1 MLQDV
6 NSVLINKFTP
16 RQDGELYDPD
26 ELLKREARKKRVQ
39 ARIAEKK
46 NMPLNEPKVANAYSG
61 DAKFS
66 HLSNFAPRDFVFR
79 DKPYRNVEHAYQT
92 LKSGTFNDAVYN
104 KYLRAEDV
112 RKKITGTA
120 KVDKEISISLMEE
133 IVSTMYKQNPE
144 AYQKLLDTKGMT
156 IEHNVPGRK
165 PDIWTKEM
173 PRILTALRDD
183 GLDAFVKVTDE
194 IGSVIRVTEFWNREA
209 VAADTEYTY
218 LFGDNTNDRLRTKY
232 IPSETQ
238 AVIRGLPNAIGIDTR
253 YSRTQDFADTDD
265 NFARFQ
271 QHVDEQIQ
279 KALDIGKPIKVSA
292 GGFATGKGKGLP
304 QRFKDY
310 LNNAINMIGSVPPK
324 PTELKLTKIIS
335 GMQKNVD
342 QYGIEAAKVLG
353 LDYGGTVGT
362 ARDGKTWRTEPAG
375 NHSPNYQ
382 EFVDSGKFTVIPDY
396 NYLPRTEA
404 NAKGADGTV
413 WFGTGDSQGYKYT
426 KQYGVK
432 EANLPWLENPETP
445 EQLRN
450 WLIENNI
457 KTLNVAGNRSYG
469 TEEIGQA
476 AKQLI
481 IDAVQGSSASGAK
494 AVENSVVKIFYPYT
508 DKNSITNH
516 ANSYK
521 KIMEE
526 KYPNLTVEI
535 VDNKSQADMVFG
547 RGQGMG
553 NPFSHE
559 SNHKEVIVKTR
570 FFDETM
576 LMYEA
581 WLKGEPMPP
590 DTVPIS
596 PEQQEKLDKLRNE
609 WLSKTQKYIPG
620 SSVGAMAAD
629 VETKINDIK
638 IDDSIVQDVVK
649 NAPGW
654 LIVPVEQ
661 AVETVLRRVGIE
673 KAAALAAKLVKY
685 ELYTFGTALASGG
698 IAAGTSALT
707 VPQTAQAMLL
717 TGNYDEFN
725 KRVDTLEEDM
735 MENAKING
743 GMMMGMIVRA
753 MPSYWLDEW
762 FLKRNPE
769 FKDTWKETFPQ
780 LGATPVLN
788 KVGDVIARGWNNMFG
803 DDE

>member
-218 LFGDNTNDRLRTKY
+218 LFGDNTNDRLRTNY

-450 WLIENNI
+450 
-457 KTLNVAGNRSYG
+457 
-469 TEEIGQA
+469 
-476 AKQLI
+476 
-481 IDAVQGSSASGAK
+481 
-494 AVENSVVKIFYPYT
+494 
-508 DKNSITNH
+508 
-516 ANSYK
+516 
-521 KIMEE
+521 
-526 KYPNLTVEI
+526 
-535 VDNKSQADMVFG
+535 
-547 RGQGMG
+547 
-553 NPFSHE
+553 
-559 SNHKEVIVKTR
+559 
-570 FFDETM
+570 
-576 LMYEA
+576 
-581 WLKGEPMPP
+581 
-590 DTVPIS
+590 
-596 PEQQEKLDKLRNE
+596 
-609 WLSKTQKYIPG
+609 
-620 SSVGAMAAD
+620 
-629 VETKINDIK
+629 
-638 IDDSIVQDVVK
+638 
-649 NAPGW
+649 
-654 LIVPVEQ
+654 
-661 AVETVLRRVGIE
+661 
-673 KAAALAAKLVKY
+673 
-685 ELYTFGTALASGG
+685 
-698 IAAGTSALT
+698 
-707 VPQTAQAMLL
+707 
-717 TGNYDEFN
+717 
-725 KRVDTLEEDM
+725 
-735 MENAKING
+735 
-743 GMMMGMIVRA
+743 
-753 MPSYWLDEW
+753 
-762 FLKRNPE
+762 
-769 FKDTWKETFPQ
+769 
-780 LGATPVLN
+780 
-788 KVGDVIARGWNNMFG
+788 
-803 DDE
+803 

>member
-6 NSVLINKFTP
+6 NNTLISKFTERP
-16 RQDGELYDPD
+16 DGELYDPD

-39 ARIAEKK
+39 ARLGEKK
-46 NMPLNEPKVANAYSG
+46 QMPLNEPKIANSYSG

-66 HLSNFAPRDFVFR
+66 HLSNFAPRDFVFQ

-104 KYLRAEDV
+104 KYSTVADV
-112 RKKITGTA
+112 KQKITGTA

-133 IVSTMYKQNPE
+133 IVSTMYKQNPD

-156 IEHNVPGRK
+156 IEHNVPGKK

-194 IGSVIRVTEFWNREA
+194 VASVIKVDKFWDRA
-209 VAADTEYTY
+209 KVAADTEYTY
-218 LFGDNTNDRLRTKY
+218 LFGDNTNDRLNTQHTPTK
-232 IPSETQ
+232 TQ

-253 YSRTQDFADTDD
+253 YSRTEDFADTDD

-292 GGFATGKGKGLP
+292 GGFATGAGVGLP

-310 LNNAINMIGSVPPK
+310 LNNAIDMI
-324 PTELKLTKIIS
+324 
-335 GMQKNVD
+335 
-342 QYGIEAAKVLG
+342 
-353 LDYGGTVGT
+353 
-362 ARDGKTWRTEPAG
+362 
-375 NHSPNYQ
+375 
-382 EFVDSGKFTVIPDY
+382 
-396 NYLPRTEA
+396 
-404 NAKGADGTV
+404 
-413 WFGTGDSQGYKYT
+413 
-426 KQYGVK
+426 
-432 EANLPWLENPETP
+432 
-445 EQLRN
+445 
-450 WLIENNI
+450 
-457 KTLNVAGNRSYG
+457 
-469 TEEIGQA
+469 
-476 AKQLI
+476 
-481 IDAVQGSSASGAK
+481 SSASGTK
-494 AVENSVVKIFYPYT
+494 AVENSVVKIFYPYA

-535 VDNKSQADMVFG
+535 VNNKSQADMVFG

-559 SNHKEVIVKTR
+559 SKHGEVIVKTR

-576 LMYEA
+576 IMYEA
-581 WLKGEPMPP
+581 WLKGEPMPE
-590 DTVPIS
+590 DTVPIT
-596 PEQQEKLDKLRNE
+596 PEQQEKLNTLRNE

-638 IDDSIVQDVVK
+638 IDDSIVQDVLK
-649 NAPGW
+649 NLPGW
-654 LIVPVEQ
+654 FIVPIEQ
-661 AVETVLRRVGIE
+661 AAETVLRRIGIAG
-673 KAAALAAKLVKY
+673 AASLASKLIKY
-685 ELYTFGTALASGG
+685 ELQTFATAIASGA

-717 TGNYDEFN
+717 TGNYDEYN

-743 GMMMGMIVRA
+743 GMMMGIIVRA

-769 FKDTWKETFPQ
+769 FKNTWKETFPQ
-780 LGATPVLN
+780 MGVTPGFRH
-788 KVGDVIARGWNNMFG
+788 VGDTIAKGWNSMFPK
-803 DDE
+803 DKDNE

>member
-26 ELLKREARKKRVQ
+26 ELLRREARKKRVQ
-39 ARIAEKK
+39 AKLDEKK
-46 NMPLNEPKVANAYSG
+46 KMPLNEPKVANAYSG

-156 IEHNVPGRK
+156 IEHNIPNRK

-194 IGSVIRVTEFWNREA
+194 IASVIKVDEFWDRA
-209 VAADTEYTY
+209 TVAADTEYTY

-232 IPSETQ
+232 IPTKTQ

-292 GGFATGKGKGLP
+292 GGFATGAGVGLP

-353 LDYGGTVGT
+353 LDYGGTVNKGF
-362 ARDGKTWRTEPAG
+362 KVVPAG
-375 NHSPNYQ
+375 NNSPNFQ
-382 EFVDSGKFTVIPDY
+382 EFVDSGKWEEIESQYYPD
-396 NYLPRTEA
+396 RTKA
-404 NAKGADGTV
+404 NAQNADGTV
-413 WFGTGDSQGYKYT
+413 WFGEGDSRGYGAT
-426 KQYGVK
+426 KKASGNK
-432 EANLPWLENPETP
+432 PWIENPETP
-445 EQLRN
+445 QELRN
-450 WLIENNI
+450 WMIENNI
-457 KTLNVAGNRSYG
+457 ETLNVAGNRSYG
-469 TEEIGQA
+469 NEELGKA

-481 IDAVQGSSASGAK
+481 IDAVNSPKSLGAAALNDEK
-494 AVENSVVKIFYPYT
+494 VFT
-508 DKNSITNH
+508 D
-516 ANSYK
+516 
-521 KIMEE
+521 
-526 KYPNLTVEI
+526 
-535 VDNKSQADMVFG
+535 
-547 RGQGMG
+547 
-553 NPFSHE
+553 
-559 SNHKEVIVKTR
+559 
-570 FFDETM
+570 
-576 LMYEA
+576 
-581 WLKGEPMPP
+581 
-590 DTVPIS
+590 
-596 PEQQEKLDKLRNE
+596 
-609 WLSKTQKYIPG
+609 
-620 SSVGAMAAD
+620 
-629 VETKINDIK
+629 KINDIK

-661 AVETVLRRVGIE
+661 AVETVLRRVGIA

-685 ELYTFGTALASGG
+685 ELHTFGTALASGG

-707 VPQTAQAMLL
+707 IPQTAQAMLL

-743 GMMMGMIVRA
+743 GMMMGMVVRA

>member
-6 NSVLINKFTP
+6 NNTLISKFTERP
-16 RQDGELYDPD
+16 DGELYDPD

-39 ARIAEKK
+39 AKLAEKK
-46 NMPLNEPKVANAYSG
+46 QMPLNEPKIANAYSG

-66 HLSNFAPRDFVFR
+66 HLSNFAPRDFVFE

-92 LKSGTFNDAVYN
+92 NKSGTFDENVYN
-104 KYLRAEDV
+104 KYVRVSDV
-112 RKKITGTA
+112 QYKIAGQ
-120 KVDKEISISLMEE
+120 KVDKEISIELMEQ
-133 IVSTMYKQNPE
+133 IVTSMYKQNPE
-144 AYQKLLDTKGMT
+144 AYQKLLDTENMT
-156 IEHNVPGRK
+156 IEHNIPNRQA
-165 PDIWTKEM
+165 DIWTKEM
-173 PRILTALRDD
+173 PRILTALRDN

-194 IGSVIRVTEFWNREA
+194 VENVIKVDKFWDRAE

-218 LFGDNTNDRLRTKY
+218 LFGDNTNDRLNTQHTPTK
-232 IPSETQ
+232 TQ

-292 GGFATGKGKGLP
+292 GGFATGAGVGLP

-310 LNNAINMIGSVPPK
+310 LNNAINMIGSVPSK

-353 LDYGGTVGT
+353 LDYGGTVNKGFKVVPE
-362 ARDGKTWRTEPAG
+362 GS
-375 NHSPNYQ
+375 NSPNFQ
-382 EFVDSGKFTVIPDY
+382 EFVDSGKWEQIESQYYPD
-396 NYLPRTEA
+396 RTKA
-404 NAKGADGTV
+404 NAQNADGTV
-413 WFGTGDSQGYKYT
+413 WFGEGNSTGYGAT
-426 KQYGVK
+426 KKASGDK
-432 EANLPWLENPETP
+432 PWIENPETP

-450 WLIENNI
+450 WMIENNI
-457 KTLNVAGNRSYG
+457 ETLNVAGNRSYG
-469 TEEIGQA
+469 TEELGKEAQ
-476 AKQLI
+476 QLI
-481 IDAVQGSSASGAK
+481 IDSVQGNSASGTK
-494 AVENSVVKIFYPYT
+494 AVENSVVKIFYPYS

-535 VDNKSQADMVFG
+535 VNNKSQADMVFG

-559 SNHKEVIVKTR
+559 SKHKEVIVKTR

-590 DTVPIS
+590 DTVPIN
-596 PEQQEKLDKLRNE
+596 PEQQEKLDRLRNE

-638 IDDSIVQDVVK
+638 IDDSIVQDVLK
-649 NAPGW
+649 NLPGW
-654 LIVPVEQ
+654 FIVPIEQ
-661 AVETVLRRVGIE
+661 AAETVLRRIGIAG
-673 KAAALAAKLVKY
+673 AASLASKLIKY
-685 ELYTFGTALASGG
+685 ELQTFATAIASGG

-707 VPQTAQAMLL
+707 VPETAQAMLL

-743 GMMMGMIVRA
+743 GIMMGMIVRL

-769 FKDTWKETFPQ
+769 FKNTWKETFPQ
-780 LGATPVLN
+780 MGVTPGFRH
-788 KVGDVIARGWNNMFG
+788 VGDTIAKGWNNMFPK
-803 DDE
+803 DKDNE

>member
-26 ELLKREARKKRVQ
+26 ELLRREARKKRVQ
-39 ARIAEKK
+39 AKLDEKK
-46 NMPLNEPKVANAYSG
+46 QMPLNEPKVANAYSG

-66 HLSNFAPRDFVFR
+66 HLSNFAPRDFVFQ

-92 LKSGTFNDAVYN
+92 LKSGTFNDSVYN

-112 RKKITGTA
+112 RQKITGTA

-156 IEHNVPGRK
+156 IEHNVSGRK

-218 LFGDNTNDRLRTKY
+218 LFGDNTNDRLKTKY

-253 YSRTQDFADTDD
+253 YSREADFADTDD

-353 LDYGGTVGT
+353 LDYGGTVNKGFKVVPE
-362 ARDGKTWRTEPAG
+362 GS
-375 NHSPNYQ
+375 NSPNFQ
-382 EFVDSGKFTVIPDY
+382 EFVDSGKWEQIESQYYPD
-396 NYLPRTEA
+396 RTKA
-404 NAKGADGTV
+404 NAQNADGTV
-413 WFGTGDSQGYKYT
+413 WFGTGDSPGHNTT
-426 KQYGVK
+426 KKASGDK
-432 EANLPWLENPETP
+432 PWIENPETP
-445 EQLRN
+445 QELRN
-450 WLIENNI
+450 WMIENNI
-457 KTLNVAGNRSYG
+457 ETLNVAGNRSYG
-469 TEEIGQA
+469 TEELGQKA
-476 AKQLI
+476 QQLI
-481 IDAVQGSSASGAK
+481 INAVNLPKSLGAAALNDEK
-494 AVENSVVKIFYPYT
+494 VFT
-508 DKNSITNH
+508 DKI
-516 ANSYK
+516 
-521 KIMEE
+521 
-526 KYPNLTVEI
+526 
-535 VDNKSQADMVFG
+535 
-547 RGQGMG
+547 
-553 NPFSHE
+553 
-559 SNHKEVIVKTR
+559 
-570 FFDETM
+570 
-576 LMYEA
+576 
-581 WLKGEPMPP
+581 
-590 DTVPIS
+590 
-596 PEQQEKLDKLRNE
+596 NE
-609 WLSKTQKYIPG
+609 
-620 SSVGAMAAD
+620 
-629 VETKINDIK
+629 IK

-661 AVETVLRRVGIE
+661 AVETVLRRVGIA
-673 KAAALAAKLVKY
+673 KAAVLAAKLVKY
-685 ELYTFGTALASGG
+685 ELHTFGTALASGG

>member
-1 MLQDV
+1 MT
-6 NSVLINKFTP
+6 SVI
-16 RQDGELYDPD
+16 
-26 ELLKREARKKRVQ
+26 
-39 ARIAEKK
+39 
-46 NMPLNEPKVANAYSG
+46 
-61 DAKFS
+61 
-66 HLSNFAPRDFVFR
+66 
-79 DKPYRNVEHAYQT
+79 
-92 LKSGTFNDAVYN
+92 
-104 KYLRAEDV
+104 
-112 RKKITGTA
+112 
-120 KVDKEISISLMEE
+120 KVDK
-133 IVSTMYKQNPE
+133 
-144 AYQKLLDTKGMT
+144 
-156 IEHNVPGRK
+156 
-165 PDIWTKEM
+165 
-173 PRILTALRDD
+173 
-183 GLDAFVKVTDE
+183 
-194 IGSVIRVTEFWNREA
+194 FWDRAE

-218 LFGDNTNDRLRTKY
+218 LFGDNTNDRLNTKH
-232 IPSETQ
+232 IPYKTQ

-253 YSRTQDFADTDD
+253 YSQEADFADTDD

-292 GGFATGKGKGLP
+292 GGFATGAGVGLP

-353 LDYGGTVGT
+353 LDYGGTVNKGF
-362 ARDGKTWRTEPAG
+362 KVVPEG
-375 NHSPNYQ
+375 NNSPNFQ
-382 EFVDSGKFTVIPDY
+382 EFVDSGKWEEIESQYYPD
-396 NYLPRTEA
+396 RTKA
-404 NAKGADGTV
+404 NAQNADGTV
-413 WFGTGDSQGYKYT
+413 WFGKGDSLGYGAT
-426 KQYGVK
+426 KKASGDK
-432 EANLPWLENPETP
+432 PWIENPETP
-445 EQLRN
+445 QELRN
-450 WLIENNI
+450 WMIENNI
-457 KTLNVAGNRSYG
+457 ETLNVAGNRSYG
-469 TEEIGQA
+469 TEELGQA

-481 IDAVQGSSASGAK
+481 IDAVNSPKSLGAAALNDEK
-494 AVENSVVKIFYPYT
+494 VFT
-508 DKNSITNH
+508 D
-516 ANSYK
+516 
-521 KIMEE
+521 
-526 KYPNLTVEI
+526 
-535 VDNKSQADMVFG
+535 
-547 RGQGMG
+547 
-553 NPFSHE
+553 
-559 SNHKEVIVKTR
+559 
-570 FFDETM
+570 
-576 LMYEA
+576 
-581 WLKGEPMPP
+581 
-590 DTVPIS
+590 
-596 PEQQEKLDKLRNE
+596 
-609 WLSKTQKYIPG
+609 
-620 SSVGAMAAD
+620 
-629 VETKINDIK
+629 KINDIK

>member
-6 NSVLINKFTP
+6 NNTLISKFTERP
-16 RQDGELYDPD
+16 DGELYDPD

-39 ARIAEKK
+39 ARLGEKK
-46 NMPLNEPKVANAYSG
+46 QMPLNEPKIANSYSG

-66 HLSNFAPRDFVFR
+66 HLSNFAPRDFVFQ
-79 DKPYRNVEHAYQT
+79 DKSYRNVEHAYQT
-92 LKSGTFNDAVYN
+92 LKSGTFNEAVYN
-104 KYLRAEDV
+104 KYSTVADV
-112 RKKITGTA
+112 RQKITGTA

-133 IVSTMYKQNPE
+133 IVSTMYKQNPD

-183 GLDAFVKVTDE
+183 GLDAFVKPTDKVA
-194 IGSVIRVTEFWNREA
+194 SVIKVDEFWDRA
-209 VAADTEYTY
+209 GVAADTEYTY
-218 LFGDNTNDRLRTKY
+218 LFGDNTNDRLNTQHT
-232 IPSETQ
+232 PVETQ

-253 YSRTQDFADTDD
+253 YSREADFADTDD

-310 LNNAINMIGSVPPK
+310 LNNAIDMIGSVPPK

-342 QYGIEAAKVLG
+342 QYGIEAAKILG
-353 LDYGGTVGT
+353 LDYGGTVNKGF
-362 ARDGKTWRTEPAG
+362 KVVPEG
-375 NHSPNYQ
+375 NNSPNFQ
-382 EFVDSGKFTVIPDY
+382 EFVDSGKWEEIESQYYPD
-396 NYLPRTEA
+396 RTKA
-404 NAKGADGTV
+404 NAQNADGTV
-413 WFGTGDSQGYKYT
+413 WFGEGDSPGYGAT
-426 KQYGVK
+426 KNASGDK
-432 EANLPWLENPETP
+432 PWIENPETP
-445 EQLRN
+445 QKLKN
-450 WLIENNI
+450 WMIENNI
-457 KTLNVAGNRSYG
+457 ETLNVAGNRSYG
-469 TEEIGQA
+469 TEEIGQKA
-476 AKQLI
+476 QQLI
-481 IDAVQGSSASGAK
+481 IDAVQGDSASGAK
-494 AVENSVVKIFYPYT
+494 AVENSVVKIFYPYS

-535 VDNKSQADMVFG
+535 VNNKSQADMVFG

-559 SNHKEVIVKTR
+559 SKHGEVIVKTR

-576 LMYEA
+576 IMYEA
-581 WLKGEPMPP
+581 WLKGEPMPEG
-590 DTVPIS
+590 TVPIT
-596 PEQQEKLDKLRNE
+596 PEQQKKLDTLRNE
-609 WLSKTQKYIPG
+609 WLSKTQKYMPG

-638 IDDSIVQDVVK
+638 INDSIVQDVLK
-649 NAPGW
+649 NLPGW
-654 LIVPVEQ
+654 FIVPIEQ
-661 AVETVLRRVGIE
+661 AAETVLRRIGIAG
-673 KAAALAAKLVKY
+673 AASLASKLIKY
-685 ELYTFGTALASGG
+685 ELQTFATAIASGG

-707 VPQTAQAMLL
+707 VPETAQAMLL
-717 TGNYDEFN
+717 TGNYDEYN

-780 LGATPVLN
+780 MGVTPGFRH
-788 KVGDVIARGWNNMFG
+788 VGDTIAKGWNNMFPK
-803 DDE
+803 DKDNE